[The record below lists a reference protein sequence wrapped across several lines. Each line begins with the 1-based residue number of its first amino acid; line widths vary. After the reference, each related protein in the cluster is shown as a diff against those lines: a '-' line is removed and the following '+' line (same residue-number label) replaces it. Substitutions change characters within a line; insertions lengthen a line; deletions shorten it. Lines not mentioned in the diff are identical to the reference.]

1 MAPKARRPRTSTS
14 PTRGE
19 VELLRRML
27 AELEQRVEKAEEE
40 RRIQFKRMAQIQAE
54 VDELKRSV
62 GKSVTV

>member
-1 MAPKARRPRTSTS
+1 
-14 PTRGE
+14 
-19 VELLRRML
+19 ML